1 MYIVCTLK
9 NREQHKGTEGNK
21 SIRVNK
27 VVGTGWFLEAHT
39 GNTQTETSGQT
50 ERREVL

>member
-1 MYIVCTLK
+1 M
-9 NREQHKGTEGNK
+9 EGNK

-39 GNTQTETSGQT
+39 GNIQTETSGQT